1 MQLTQDRAG
10 MAVSTRAVDTFG
22 LGFLGSFAGRLERS
36 QLAMEVR
43 AEVGR

>member
-1 MQLTQDRAG
+1 LQLTQDRVG
-10 MAVSTRAVDTFG
+10 MTVSTRAVDTFG
-22 LGFLGSFAGRLERS
+22 LGFLGSVAGSERS

>member
-1 MQLTQDRAG
+1 

-22 LGFLGSFAGRLERS
+22 LGFLGSFAGSEWS
-36 QLAMEVR
+36 QLAMAMEVR